1 MVRIVATLVVRRRPR
16 HGADHATR
24 APPMITHRCTC
35 CGSVVFFENVRCG
48 ACGSPLGF
56 VPAEHR
62 LVAFSVDAVGRWHRL
77 GDTNG
82 AAETSWHPCANYL
95 REAVCNWMVPASDD
109 EALCESC
116 RYTEVIPALA
126 DPRNRMYWYRLEV
139 AKRRL
144 LVSLRA
150 LGLPVPSR
158 RDDPVNGLAFHFVAG
173 GAALGRVIT
182 GHASGLVTMNIS
194 EADDVTREH
203 QRTHMGEPY
212 RTLLGHFRHEAGHFY
227 WPRLVGP
234 TRWLQPFRALFGD
247 EQAPYDDALSAHYR
261 RGAPADWAQR
271 HVSAYASCHPWED
284 WAETWAHYLHIVDA
298 METAA
303 HWGAAM
309 GIGTGDAGPATRTVF
324 AEPGGDFAALLET
337 RWLPLAQFV
346 NSMNRSLGHADS
358 YPFVLPHPVVEKL
371 AFVDKVVRGG
381 GCGTD

>member
-1 MVRIVATLVVRRRPR
+1 
-16 HGADHATR
+16 
-24 APPMITHRCTC
+24 MITYRCTC

-56 VPAEHR
+56 VPAEQT
-62 LVAFSVDAVGRWHRL
+62 LAAFSVDATGRWHRL
-77 GDTNG
+77 GEAHA
-82 AAETSWHPCANYL
+82 AAETSWRGLGDTHSADDASWHPCANYVP
-95 REAVCNWMVPASDD
+95 EAVCNWMVPATDHES
-109 EALCESC
+109 LCESC

-126 DPRNRMYWYRLEV
+126 DPRNRTYWYRLEG

-144 LVSLRA
+144 LVSLRS
-150 LGLPVPSR
+150 LGLSVPSR
-158 RDDPVNGLAFHFVAG
+158 RDEPVSGLAFHFVAG

-234 TRWLQPFRALFGD
+234 THWLQAFRALFGD
-247 EQAPYDDALSAHYR
+247 EQRPYDDALSAHYR
-261 RGAPADWAQR
+261 WGAPADWAER

-309 GIGTGDAGPATRTVF
+309 GIGTGDDGPARRTVF
-324 AEPGGDFAALLET
+324 TEADGDFATRLET

-346 NSMNRSLGHADS
+346 NSMNRSLGHGDS
-358 YPFVLPHPVVEKL
+358 YPFVLPRPVVEKL
-371 AFVDKVVRGG
+371 AFVDRVIRSGA
-381 GCGTD
+381 T